1 MLYILFKKKFI
12 YLENRFKES
21 KAKSTSKIYNNE
33 THNEFFENFK
43 NFNTK
48 KEEFNNFYEDRDED
62 FQNSYSEIY
71 SIFNFEHLNRSNNN
85 SLSLGD
91 DANTIETDK
100 MIKFKN
106 SKLDKFNNEKFNSYH
121 SSNKYEFLNDDFNI
135 FDDDYNLELER

>member
-1 MLYILFKKKFI
+1 M
-12 YLENRFKES
+12 
-21 KAKSTSKIYNNE
+21 
-33 THNEFFENFK
+33 
-43 NFNTK
+43 
-48 KEEFNNFYEDRDED
+48 
-62 FQNSYSEIY
+62 
-71 SIFNFEHLNRSNNN
+71 NRSNNN